1 MLLSRLVRAHRIQLV
16 VLLIVALIVGATQCL
31 ASCAAEGSSS
41 PAPPCHRQQTPHH
54 AIAPACGQDFLIPD
68 AHRLP
73 TGHATVVAF
82 LPPVSQATYE
92 LMLAEPFISPAFSP
106 PERFP
111 STPSILRI

>member
-1 MLLSRLVRAHRIQLV
+1 MLPSRLVRVPRIQLV
-16 VLLIVALIVGATQCL
+16 ALLIVALILGTTQCL

-41 PAPPCHRQQTPHH
+41 PVPPCHRQQTPHH

-82 LPPVSQATYE
+82 LPPVIHASHGF
-92 LMLAEPFISPAFSP
+92 MLAETPTLPAFSP
-106 PERFP
+106 PEP
-111 STPSILRI
+111 LLSTSSILRI